1 MEKRMTRP
9 GSLNGFLLGFLV
21 RTGLACAAVGLVWL
35 ALTFL
40 FILSGFVL
48 PASSGSDAT
57 IHAAELLNGQT
68 AATFTP
74 GAMPELS
81 RWVLLAEPPAADGTA
96 DAGSVLATNMDTYH
110 LERALGLQYA
120 LFNHQY
126 YRDVTLADG
135 TVCRL
140 QYDFSAPYADPAL
153 RAWLPDYQNTMLVL
167 LVLLLV
173 IVIVF
178 MTRRSARRLRAETA
192 RLTEACRVL
201 AGGDLSAPMPAASR
215 IAEFQDALQTMDT
228 LRGELSQSLKAQWT
242 MEQQR
247 SERIAA
253 LAHDLKTPLAILQG
267 NAELLAEEPLT
278 DTQRPAVEA
287 MLRGCERAGQYLAA
301 LRRVGRME
309 DTPAPA
315 EPLDG
320 TAFIQALAQTGRALC
335 TPRRLHFVLDNA
347 LPPGT
352 VLYARRQDTARAV
365 ENLLDNAVRY
375 AAPGGQVTLRCT
387 READALAFAVQD
399 DGPGFAPAVL
409 RGGGQL
415 LYTGDAARSDGHQGL
430 GLYFARRVAES
441 QGGSLTLANTP
452 TGALVV
458 LRLPPGHAP
467 A

>member
-1 MEKRMTRP
+1 MTRP

-35 ALTFL
+35 ALTVL

-153 RAWLPDYQNTMLVL
+153 RAWLPDYQNTMLAL

-267 NAELLAEEPLT
+267 NA
-278 DTQRPAVEA
+278 D
-287 MLRGCERAGQYLAA
+287 
-301 LRRVGRME
+301 
-309 DTPAPA
+309 
-315 EPLDG
+315 
-320 TAFIQALAQTGRALC
+320 
-335 TPRRLHFVLDNA
+335 
-347 LPPGT
+347 
-352 VLYARRQDTARAV
+352 
-365 ENLLDNAVRY
+365 
-375 AAPGGQVTLRCT
+375 
-387 READALAFAVQD
+387 
-399 DGPGFAPAVL
+399 
-409 RGGGQL
+409 
-415 LYTGDAARSDGHQGL
+415 
-430 GLYFARRVAES
+430 
-441 QGGSLTLANTP
+441 
-452 TGALVV
+452 
-458 LRLPPGHAP
+458 
-467 A
+467 